1 MTICHTGWFGPAT
14 RLSVSFHVSG
24 GNLGLSWN
32 ADSAFSR
39 AADIG
44 KLYNGNSLLN
54 YSPAPK
60 GWSHIDVL
68 VSIGP

>member
-1 MTICHTGWFGPAT
+1 MLLVMG
-14 RLSVSFHVSG
+14 R
-24 GNLGLSWN
+24 WN
-32 ADSAFSR
+32 ADVVPR

-68 VSIGP
+68 VSAVTRVSLPNTYMSDIG

>member
-1 MTICHTGWFGPAT
+1 MS
-14 RLSVSFHVSG
+14 L
-24 GNLGLSWN
+24 
-32 ADSAFSR
+32 SR
-39 AADIG
+39 AVDIG

-68 VSIGP
+68 VSSEPRMSLPKAHISDRGQSLTHTSMCTTPS